1 MGGFTPLSETR
12 QRRSQDDILLPNYV
26 SGARNGKTPQTSPV
40 KEKSCLVRSTHTL
53 LKRLWSGFYSAELV
67 GWSFVVLGLHII
79 EACKLAEKGRSCA
92 EEQISSYLIS

>member
-40 KEKSCLVRSTHTL
+40 KEKSCLVRSIDTL
-53 LKRLWSGFYSAELV
+53 LKRLWSGFYSARV
-67 GWSFVVLGLHII
+67 GWSVVVLGLHIF
-79 EACKLAEKGRSCA
+79 EACKLVEKGRSCA